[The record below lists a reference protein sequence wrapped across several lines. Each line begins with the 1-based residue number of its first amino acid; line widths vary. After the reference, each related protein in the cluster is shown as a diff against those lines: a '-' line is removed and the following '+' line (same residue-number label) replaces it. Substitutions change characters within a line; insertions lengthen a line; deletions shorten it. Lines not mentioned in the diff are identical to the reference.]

1 MPEEFKPTQR
11 IYIEFERFDLG
22 GDIEIIASV
31 NGCIDAVGEPSVQF
45 TIRNRESGSESCIT
59 RDMACDIVCVVAN
72 QTGDWDAW
80 IANVDRG
87 AKHHH
92 QRIVAMR

>member
-11 IYIEFERFDLG
+11 IYIEFDRIMVG

-31 NGCIDAVGEPSVQF
+31 NGCIDAAGEPSVQF
-45 TIRNRESGSESCIT
+45 TIRNKESGSESCIT
-59 RDMACDIVCVVAN
+59 RDMARDIVCVVAN

-80 IANVDRG
+80 IDDVDKA

-92 QRIVAMR
+92 QRILSMR